1 MAVFLTGAL
10 IFLLQGRLW
19 KFWDYYGLEFIC
31 ITFSCAFWI
40 AYCFSSFVSRFCQ
53 WKGFLG
59 SHMKWFLKEEAFMW
73 MEKVRN
79 STVFLVL
86 QQIHLWKISIFY
98 VPKQILHL
106 QPVAVISFRNA
117 FLPHNLPNPSY
128 PSIQNSKNEFH
139 DFTDWMLDCV
149 LRSSCI
155 NIDSWWMVYSWLW
168 FKYMNSFCVFF
179 LRSMI
184 HIHRNT
190 ISVLFTSPTVKMA
203 CLII

>member
-1 MAVFLTGAL
+1 MAVFLIGAL

-40 AYCFSSFVSRFCQ
+40 AYCFSSFISRFCQ

-59 SHMKWFLKEEAFMW
+59 FHMKWFLKEEAFMW
-73 MEKVRN
+73 MEKVRT

-86 QQIHLWKISIFY
+86 QQIHLWKNLYFLHTKTNTASSALSCDQLPECIS
-98 VPKQILHL
+98 
-106 QPVAVISFRNA
+106 
-117 FLPHNLPNPSY
+117 PHNLQNPSY

-168 FKYMNSFCVFF
+168 FKYMNSLCVFF
-179 LRSMI
+179 F
-184 HIHRNT
+184 
-190 ISVLFTSPTVKMA
+190 LFHDPYSQKYDF
-203 CLII
+203 CFIYKSYC

>member
-1 MAVFLTGAL
+1 MAVFLIGAL
-10 IFLLQGRLW
+10 IFLLQRRLW

-40 AYCFSSFVSRFCQ
+40 AYCFSSFISRFCQ

-73 MEKVRN
+73 MEKVRT

-98 VPKQILHL
+98 IPKQILHL
-106 QPVAVISFRNA
+106 QPLAVISFRNA
-117 FLPHNLPNPSY
+117 FLPTTFRILHTPA
-128 PSIQNSKNEFH
+128 SKIVKMNFMISQIGCLTVFFAVHVLILILDEWFIH
-139 DFTDWMLDCV
+139 DFDLSTWIHSVC
-149 LRSSCI
+149 
-155 NIDSWWMVYSWLW
+155 
-168 FKYMNSFCVFF
+168 FF
-179 LRSMI
+179 FRSMI

>member
-1 MAVFLTGAL
+1 MAVFLIGAL

-31 ITFSCAFWI
+31 ITFSCAFWT
-40 AYCFSSFVSRFCQ
+40 AYCFSSFISRFCQ

-98 VPKQILHL
+98 IPKQILHV
-106 QPVAVISFRNA
+106 QPLAVISFRNA
-117 FLPHNLPNPSY
+117 FLPHNLQNPSY

-168 FKYMNSFCVFF
+168 FKYMNSLCVFF
-179 LRSMI
+179 FRSMI